1 MTTKLADREL
11 ARALARRD
19 PNAFLPFARL
29 LVDYVQELNH
39 KAGVPEEVAAVLQ
52 ASVVQ
57 SGFPV
62 LLRVQAGDDAHAAGV
77 LRQIWAGQMRALGM
91 DPGDLGAGDA
101 VERTPPGPAGEPSS
115 LSDSYAMF
123 VWAIANQQRDQHA
136 RARGRSA
143 IQRLMVRLDL
153 SFDDVGRMM
162 GVSGETVRRWQRGT
176 VNIPSGHLATLDLD
190 DSALSRLEQLFEA
203 DRIASVIRR
212 PAELFG
218 GKRALDEILQGHL
231 PEVTERYDAALQYQM

>member
-1 MTTKLADREL
+1 MTTKLAGREL

-29 LVDYVQELNH
+29 LGDYVRELNH
-39 KAGVPEEVAAVLQ
+39 EAGVPEEVAAVLQ

-62 LLRVQAGDDAHAAGV
+62 LLRVQAGDDTHATGV

-91 DPGDLGAGDA
+91 DPGDLGTGDVA
-101 VERTPPGPAGEPSS
+101 EQTPRGPAGDPSS

-123 VWAIANQQRDQHA
+123 MWAVGNQQRDQHA
-136 RARGRSA
+136 RTRGRA
-143 IQRLMVRLDL
+143 TIERLMVRLDL
-153 SFDDVGRMM
+153 SFDDVGRML
-162 GVSGETVRRWQRGT
+162 GVSGETVRRWERGT
-176 VNIPSGHLATLDLD
+176 VNIPSGHLATLDLY

-203 DRIASVIRR
+203 ERIASLVRR

-231 PEVTERYDAALQYQM
+231 PDVAERYDAVLQYQL